1 MSTYSRFHCIEKY
14 SSILSLYL
22 DYANITLTAS
32 TDKKDEL
39 LKELQDGYTSPI
51 PYVKYR
57 NNCKRDMFIWTI

>member
-1 MSTYSRFHCIEKY
+1 MSTYSRFQCVKKY

-39 LKELQDGYTSPI
+39 LKELQNGYVNPI
-51 PYVKYR
+51 PYVKYH
-57 NNCKRDMFIWTI
+57 NNCKRDMFI